1 MDIRW
6 RQLDIRRVRGF
17 YRSPRY
23 HAMIRQDSGAL
34 RRLEQEIKRPSG
46 VLRVPTLHLPAVR
59 HTAKS
64 QVRWLRLP
72 RLHLHQEM
80 KPILISFAGTVLLLM
95 LMAVIIVLLSH
106 A

>member
-1 MDIRW
+1 MDMHW

-23 HAMIRQDSGAL
+23 RDLVRQDSGAL

-46 VLRVPTLHLPAVR
+46 VLTIPTQHLPAIR
-59 HTAKS
+59 YTAK
-64 QVRWLRLP
+64 QRVHWLRLP
-72 RLHLHQEM
+72 HLHAEM
-80 KPILISFAGTVLLLM
+80 KPILISFAGAIGLMLLM
-95 LMAVIIVLLSH
+95 VTIIVLVSH